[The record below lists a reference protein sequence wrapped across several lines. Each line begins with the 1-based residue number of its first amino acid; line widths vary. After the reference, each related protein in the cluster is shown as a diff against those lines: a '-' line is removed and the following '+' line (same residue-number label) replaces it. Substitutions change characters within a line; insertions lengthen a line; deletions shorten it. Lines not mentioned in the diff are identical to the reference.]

1 MVVNDIE
8 SRGIL
13 GVHKEKVIA
22 YVFTYNRNPDEGF
35 DDVIEFI
42 SFTKDYLSHIKRKQ
56 WKYQ

>member
-22 YVFTYNRNPDEGF
+22 YVFAYNRNSDEEF
-35 DDVIEFI
+35 DDVTEFI
-42 SFTKDYLSHIKRKQ
+42 SFTKDYLSHIKRK
-56 WKYQ
+56 